1 MSLEVF
7 IGPGGSLAPIPLT
20 GSSVAV
26 NSFIVAAGFF
36 FQGTTA

>member
-7 IGPGGSLAPIPLT
+7 IGPGGLLAPIPLS

-26 NSFIVAAGFF
+26 RAVSSLLLI